1 METTR
6 NNMSRQPYGSRVNG
20 SVNARTSNFGQGVSE
35 SKQNVENTGAT
46 PTPNQE
52 TPEAFSEE
60 AAPRRNPPAQEFQ
73 HGRVVTR
80 IWAHPTHW
88 GSVCWQVDQL
98 RKTEPTAPRAFTRSL
113 EQQDL
118 LPSRQGMHAAEQW
131 IKKTERRLTRRS
143 RGWGW

>member
-1 METTR
+1 MESTR
-6 NNMSRQPYGSRVNG
+6 NNMSRHSYGSRVNG
-20 SVNARTSNFGQGVSE
+20 TGNARTSNFGEGANGPTKYAEKPS
-35 SKQNVENTGAT
+35 AT
-46 PTPNQE
+46 PTPRQE
-52 TPEAFSEE
+52 VPDGISADP
-60 AAPRRNPPAQEFQ
+60 APRRNPPAQEFQ